1 MNSLVEVKNLSCG
14 YGSKVVVKDVTFSAD
29 KGEIVTLIG
38 PNGCGKTTLIKTIST
53 LIPSLNGEILLDGKD
68 VFSIKD
74 NERAKSMALLLT
86 DRGIEEGSTC
96 FEVVSMGRYPYT
108 GKFGMLTNKDKDIC
122 YEAMNL
128 CDVEHLANNYY
139 SQISDGQRQRILL
152 ARAIA
157 QQPDVMILDEPTS
170 FLDVKYKLEFL
181 SILKDLAKKTP
192 FAVVA
197 SLHELDLAYQISDK
211 IVAIKEGRVDT
222 VGKPDEVFSKGYIDS
237 LFGIT
242 KGHFEEDD
250 LKTIL

>member
-1 MNSLVEVKNLSCG
+1 MNSLIEIKNLSCG
-14 YGSKVVVKDVTFSAD
+14 YDSKVVVRDVTFSVD

-53 LIPSLNGEILLDGKD
+53 LIPCLDGEILLDGKD

-74 NERAKSMALLLT
+74 NERAKSVALLLT
-86 DRGIEEGSTC
+86 DRGIEEGITC

-108 GKFGMLTNKDKDIC
+108 GKFGILSKEDKAIC
-122 YEAMNL
+122 YDAMKL
-128 CDVEHLANNYY
+128 CDVEELSSCYY

-181 SILKDLAKKTP
+181 DILKKIAKTTP
-192 FAVVA
+192 LAVVA

-211 IVAIKEGRVDT
+211 IIAIKDGKIDMS
-222 VGKPDEVFSKGYIDS
+222 GKPDEVFKTGYIDS

-242 KGHFEEDD
+242 KGHFEEDN